1 MHLVVQPTGDVACIY
16 DESLDLAAL
25 GQLQIRRASHVE
37 PNEQGEWLAD
47 MSPVAGPMLGPFAN
61 RSQALAAERVWL
73 DENWLASRG

>member
-16 DESLDLAAL
+16 DELLDLAAL

-61 RSQALAAERVWL
+61 RSQALAAERAWL
-73 DENWLASRG
+73 DEHWLANRS

>member
-16 DESLDLAAL
+16 DESLDLTSL

-37 PNEQGEWLAD
+37 PNVQGEWLAD

-61 RSQALAAERVWL
+61 RSQALAAERAWL
-73 DENWLASRG
+73 DEHWLASPG